1 MPAGVPPTVPSAPAA
16 AESPPVTPLSRSV
29 PPTPVTLKISRG
41 PRAWSATP
49 GFTSRLPGVIAV
61 EMPPFFCLVTGF
73 EVLTFFCHNF
83 EGPDILING
92 EAASGFQRRDRGT
105 ARTPIPAP
113 APSPARLPGLFP
125 HTFQAF
131 RLRSRPREPL
141 SSREC
146 APNIEPQTA
155 RPEARGARGGG
166 ARAWAHA
173 EGTPAPGPAAGLP
186 CPPRPADL
194 LP

>member
-1 MPAGVPPTVPSAPAA
+1 MLTKSLLQGAERCSWGQLCVPAGVPPTVPSAPAA
-16 AESPPVTPLSRSV
+16 AESPPVTPLSHSV

-41 PRAWSATP
+41 PRASSATP

-61 EMPPFFCLVTGF
+61 EMPQFFCVVTGF

-113 APSPARLPGLFP
+113 GPVPRSPSWLVSS
-125 HTFQAF
+125 H
-131 RLRSRPREPL
+131 L
-141 SSREC
+141 SSFQV
-146 APNIEPQTA
+146 A
-155 RPEARGARGGG
+155 
-166 ARAWAHA
+166 
-173 EGTPAPGPAAGLP
+173 LSS
-186 CPPRPADL
+186 
-194 LP
+194 